1 MKSIKFTNLMVLGLV
16 VAMAACGC
24 KKNPVGVTRL
34 PGSTAGKPTDTTR
47 ANPVDTSVRG
57 NSLPTDG
64 STVGSKPVDTTYGI
78 APNAA
83 GSHEGW
89 IEDVAA
95 LKADTVYFDF
105 DSAVVKSSEKS
116 KVSAVADYLKAHPS
130 AAVRVEGNCDARGTE
145 EYNRAL
151 GERRALAVREELVG
165 LGIAPSAVDTI
176 SYGKDRPADP
186 GNDET
191 AWKANRRDDFVV
203 LTPPVKP

>member
-1 MKSIKFTNLMVLGLV
+1 MVLGLV

-151 GERRALAVREELVG
+151 GERWPFAKNSSAWASPRARST
-165 LGIAPSAVDTI
+165 PSATAKIGRLTRAMTKPPGRQTVVTI
-176 SYGKDRPADP
+176 LSS
-186 GNDET
+186 
-191 AWKANRRDDFVV
+191 
-203 LTPPVKP
+203 

>member
-1 MKSIKFTNLMVLGLV
+1 MVLGLV

-24 KKNPVGVTRL
+24 KKNPTPLTPL
-34 PGSTAGKPTDTTR
+34 PGAHTKGPTDNTR
-47 ANPVDTSVRG
+47 ANPFDTTGRG
-57 NSLPTDG
+57 NNL
-64 STVGSKPVDTTYGI
+64 STENPNVVSNPVDPKFGI
-78 APNAA
+78 PPNDPI
-83 GSHEGW
+83 SHQGW
-89 IEDVAA
+89 IEDSAA
-95 LKADTVYFDF
+95 LKAETVYFDF

-116 KVSAVADYLKAHPS
+116 KVSAVADYLKAHPI

-186 GNDET
+186 GNDEA
-191 AWKANRRDDFVV
+191 AWKANRRDDFIV
-203 LTPPVKP
+203 LTPPAKP